1 MNTVNRVKERFAS
14 TLAKYA
20 DEGAIDYRVVDTL
33 DECFCVGL
41 AHAEESAR
49 PSYRYTWEDM
59 AGVAMIGFTAG
70 FGVAIALVYCYH
82 TGLIG

>member
-41 AHAEESAR
+41 AHAKESAR
-49 PSYRYTWEDM
+49 PKYR
-59 AGVAMIGFTAG
+59 
-70 FGVAIALVYCYH
+70 
-82 TGLIG
+82 